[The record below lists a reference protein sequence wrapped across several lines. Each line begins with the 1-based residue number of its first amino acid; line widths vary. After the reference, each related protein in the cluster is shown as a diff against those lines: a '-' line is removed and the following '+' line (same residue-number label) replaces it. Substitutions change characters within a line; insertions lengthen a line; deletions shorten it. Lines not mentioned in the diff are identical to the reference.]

1 MQLIP
6 DSHADLLVR
15 PLPSVL
21 VTLQPDGRPQSSVV
35 WIDYTNGVL
44 TLNTERG
51 RRKTRNMERD
61 PRATILV
68 VDPDNQHRYIELRC
82 NVTSVSETGAL
93 EHRARLDTAYI
104 GPGHHSDPADDA
116 APRVIVTLAPVV
128 ANAYG

>member
-51 RRKTRNMERD
+51 RSKT
-61 PRATILV
+61 
-68 VDPDNQHRYIELRC
+68 Q
-82 NVTSVSETGAL
+82 TS
-93 EHRARLDTAYI
+93 
-104 GPGHHSDPADDA
+104 
-116 APRVIVTLAPVV
+116 
-128 ANAYG
+128 